1 MRHDYSTYP
10 LEEHGSLPEDVTSLH
25 QFTQPLAQQLIT
37 VVHLHQASLM
47 LRQLHVQLV
56 DSLRSTRADR
66 HEGSRVVER
75 ANGDGILLLLDLA
88 FKKADPAG
96 HFVDAADFTDE
107 GALERIDIG
116 VQL

>member
-1 MRHDYSTYP
+1 
-10 LEEHGSLPEDVTSLH
+10 
-25 QFTQPLAQQLIT
+25 
-37 VVHLHQASLM
+37 M

-66 HEGSRVVER
+66 HEGGRVVER
-75 ANGDGILLLLDLA
+75 ANGDGLLLLLDLA
-88 FKKADPAG
+88 FEKADAAG

>member
-1 MRHDYSTYP
+1 MTC
-10 LEEHGSLPEDVTSLH
+10 LNELPE
-25 QFTQPLAQQLIT
+25 PLAEELVT
-37 VVHLHQASLM
+37 LVHLHQPHLV
-47 LRQLHVQLV
+47 LRELQVQLV

-75 ANGDGILLLLDLA
+75 ANGDGLLLLLDLA
-88 FKKADPAG
+88 FEKADAAG